1 MGLPVTEE
9 RVHDA
14 EQELGREF
22 PPMLRQRL
30 LRENGG
36 DIEVTGYPGDASWQ
50 LHPVWDPT
58 DRRTATRSTAHV
70 VHQTNELVPGSGV
83 PDGAVVIAGNGSGD
97 LLLLL
102 AGDDDV
108 HWWDHETHALHPVSL
123 LLGQDCSG

>member
-9 RVHDA
+9 RVRDA
-14 EQELGREF
+14 ERELGREF
-22 PPMLRQRL
+22 PPTLRRRL

-36 DIEVTGYPGDASWQ
+36 DIEVAGYPGDDASWQ

-58 DRRTATRSTAHV
+58 DRRTAARSAAHI
-70 VHQTNELVPGSGV
+70 VHQTNEVGSGSGV

-102 AGDDDV
+102 ADDDRAY
-108 HWWDHETHALHPVSL
+108 WWDHETHLVRPIRL
-123 LLGQDCSG
+123 LLGLE